1 MGEERFP
8 FDTPSPWV
16 QETDTKLKWCAAL
29 EFTGPE
35 NVRLILGQIPTG
47 ARSSISVGEV
57 SMAKGYA
64 EQWLAWHD
72 RRKADRESAFRSKQI
87 FWTRWAAIVASL
99 IALGAVLNWMWNN
112 FEIDHH
118 SRRCRM
124 GELLGPWWVHSNQEG
139 PSEHCICNGGSRQ
152 PCIFP
157 GS

>member
-8 FDTPSPWV
+8 FDTPSPWE
-16 QETDTKLKWCAAL
+16 QDIDKKLKWCEAL
-29 EFTGPE
+29 ESTGPE

-87 FWTRWAAIVASL
+87 FLDT
-99 IALGAVLNWMWNN
+99 LGGYRGITHCVRRGSQLDVEQ
-112 FEIDHH
+112 FLDR
-118 SRRCRM
+118 SPLRRCRM
-124 GELLGPWWVHSNQEG
+124 GESLGPW
-139 PSEHCICNGGSRQ
+139 
-152 PCIFP
+152 
-157 GS
+157 